1 MAHAITAR
9 DLVRTYRRP
18 KQDPFNAVDGIDLT
32 IGVGECYCLLGP
44 NGAGKST
51 TVDMLDGA
59 LKPTSGEISVL
70 GFVPY
75 GAPAAFRSR
84 IGVVLQEATDGSHFT
99 VAQTMG
105 QLAHIYPHPADV
117 DELIAA
123 VGLTEKANDKVT
135 RLSGGQ
141 RRRLDV
147 ALGLVGRPE
156 ILFLDEPTTGFDPV
170 SRRQFWDLIR
180 RLHGDG
186 TTIVLTT
193 HYLDEAEALADRI
206 GIINHGVLIDE
217 GAPEDIG
224 GPLARVPRVHW
235 VDETGAD
242 RVERTATPTALVAS
256 LTSPNTAEIPGL
268 RVVRPSLEDVYV
280 ELIGSADGS
289 AADGVDSSASGTAG
303 TASAASTD
311 RSPAT
316 ADSPTT
322 EARSRR

>member
-75 GAPAAFRSR
+75 DAPAAFRSR

-217 GAPEDIG
+217 GAPDDIG

-235 VDETGAD
+235 VDETGVD

-280 ELIGSADGS
+280 ELIGGADDG
-289 AADGVDSSASGTAG
+289 AADAVDSPASGTAG
-303 TASAASTD
+303 TASAAFPK
-311 RSPAT
+311 RSPE
-316 ADSPTT
+316 TT